1 MNSNTAFSELSP
13 LYPQLLASTIK
24 LKAGRHIVITNNE
37 TDHTSADW
45 REDWFRKTK
54 LKQING

>member
-24 LKAGRHIVITNNE
+24 LKAGRHIVIT
-37 TDHTSADW
+37 
-45 REDWFRKTK
+45 KTTKQTTLPLIGEKIDLGK
-54 LKQING
+54 LN

>member
-24 LKAGRHIVITNNE
+24 LKAARHIVIT
-37 TDHTSADW
+37 
-45 REDWFRKTK
+45 
-54 LKQING
+54 KQ